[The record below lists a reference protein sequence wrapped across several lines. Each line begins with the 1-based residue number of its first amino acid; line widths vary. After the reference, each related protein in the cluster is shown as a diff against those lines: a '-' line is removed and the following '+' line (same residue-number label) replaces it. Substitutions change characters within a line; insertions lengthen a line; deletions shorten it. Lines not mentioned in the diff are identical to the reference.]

1 MSSNTTRVLVAIAQ
15 FLRLRGGHERREMR
29 SWQSW
34 PALIVQPVGL
44 SDGCCSEKSRLPSV
58 HLVNDEA
65 PDEIGEEPDDAE
77 KRQARDQYDGH
88 GYEAKAQAQCK
99 VEDGWA
105 NREDGDTRTEVER
118 PFWHPVQHHSQIP
131 WARAYAVGSVHRRT

>member
-1 MSSNTTRVLVAIAQ
+1 MLTGSDHRWCVRCRPMDHYVPSPCRNVCVLEHDTCVGCNRTI
-15 FLRLRGGHERREMR
+15 LE
-29 SWQSW
+29 
-34 PALIVQPVGL
+34 IVQPVGL
-44 SDGCCSEKSRLPSV
+44 SDGCCSEKSRLPAV

-77 KRQARDQYDGH
+77 KRQARDQYDGQ

-105 NREDGDTRTEVER
+105 NRQDGDTRT
-118 PFWHPVQHHSQIP
+118 
-131 WARAYAVGSVHRRT
+131 